1 VYTIFSIKSKDILT
15 NAHLVQ
21 PHVDENQKLRK
32 GTFITVKLEC
42 EDLKNVYD
50 GELIFIS
57 KGVLDLAIIKVTN
70 FNRIVPSVSLND
82 KIMKQGE
89 KVFVI
94 GYPLFNPNSNI
105 SSTITGYLPC

>member
-1 VYTIFSIKSKDILT
+1 LT

-21 PHVDENQKLRK
+21 PHLDENHHLRK
-32 GTFITVKLEC
+32 GTFITIKLEC

-50 GELIFIS
+50 GELIFTS
-57 KGVLDLAIIKVTN
+57 RGVLDLAIIKVIN
-70 FNRIVPSVSLND
+70 FKKIVPSVSLSD
-82 KIMKQGE
+82 KMMKQGE

-105 SSTITGYLPC
+105 SSTITGNVYTSE